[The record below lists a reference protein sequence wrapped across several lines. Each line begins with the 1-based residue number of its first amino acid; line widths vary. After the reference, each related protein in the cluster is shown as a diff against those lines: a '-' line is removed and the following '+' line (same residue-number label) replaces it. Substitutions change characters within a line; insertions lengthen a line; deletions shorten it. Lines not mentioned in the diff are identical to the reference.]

1 MRALIT
7 GIAGFA
13 GSHLAEHLMALGG
26 IEVYG
31 VVSPR
36 RERQG
41 LLPSLAPERLYQLD
55 LNDAAA
61 VARLLDA
68 VRPDLIY
75 HLAAQASVPR
85 AWADPAGTLASNVTM
100 QVNLL
105 QAVVALHLDAAL
117 LVVGSA
123 DEYGRVPPEDL
134 PVDEKTPLRPVNP
147 YAVSKLAQ
155 DYLGLQYHL
164 SHGLRIVRV
173 RPFNHLG
180 PRQQPGFVTPDFCQQ
195 IARIEAGR
203 QEPVLK
209 VGNLSAQRDF
219 TDVRDIVRGYHLAL
233 TRGQPGQVYN
243 LGASRAHAI
252 QEILDGLLA
261 ECRVP
266 VRVEPDPARL
276 RPSDIAVIVSDC
288 RRIHEAVGWA
298 PLIPLQQSLRDAL
311 DDWRQRIA
319 RETQGTAL

>member
-13 GSHLAEHLMALGG
+13 GSHLAEHLVALGG
-26 IEVYG
+26 MEVYG
-31 VVSPR
+31 ALSPWR
-36 RERQG
+36 MGQR
-41 LLPSLAPERLYQLD
+41 LLPFLPAARLYHLD
-55 LNDAAA
+55 LNDADA
-61 VARLLDA
+61 VTQVLDA
-68 VRPDLIY
+68 VRPQLIY
-75 HLAAQASVPR
+75 HLAAQASIPR
-85 AWADPAGTLASNVTM
+85 AWEDPAGTLASNVVM
-100 QVNLL
+100 QANLL
-105 QAVVALHLDAAL
+105 QAMVALRLEAAM

-123 DEYGRVPPEDL
+123 DEYGRVQPEDL
-134 PVDEKTPLRPVNP
+134 PVDEETPLRPVNP
-147 YAVSKLAQ
+147 YAVSKVAQ

-164 SHGLRIVRV
+164 SHGLHIVRV

-180 PRQQPGFVTPDFCQQ
+180 PRQQPGFVAPDFCQQ
-195 IARIEAGR
+195 IARIEAGL
-203 QEPVLK
+203 QPPVIK

-243 LGASRAHAI
+243 LGASRAVAI
-252 QEILDGLLA
+252 QELLDGLLA

-288 RRIHEAVGWA
+288 RRIREAVGWA
-298 PLIPLQQSLRDAL
+298 PTIPLAQSLRDAL

-319 RETQGTAL
+319 REA